1 MDHKALKSQLRRSAV
16 RQTAR
21 TPFCP
26 EDHEI
31 AAFVDGALVGQV
43 RENIERHLAECRACV
58 SRVGLLTRLM
68 REQRPEL
75 QSRAAETGSRA
86 WLRAWPQW
94 AAAASILLVIGFLAT
109 TTNFTSSTDP
119 VTEFQAMR
127 NIDSQIRPPEILAP
141 LTGFIGQEEELVIR
155 WTEVPGSL
163 YYEVRVVSDVGDL
176 IDAERVDGTEWTI
189 SPDLDLEPNREYFVR
204 IDAFLTD
211 AKPISSDFIP
221 FTLRE

>member
-1 MDHKALKSQLRRSAV
+1 
-16 RQTAR
+16 
-21 TPFCP
+21 
-26 EDHEI
+26 
-31 AAFVDGALVGQV
+31 
-43 RENIERHLAECRACV
+43 
-58 SRVGLLTRLM
+58 
-68 REQRPEL
+68 
-75 QSRAAETGSRA
+75 
-86 WLRAWPQW
+86 
-94 AAAASILLVIGFLAT
+94 
-109 TTNFTSSTDP
+109 
-119 VTEFQAMR
+119 MR